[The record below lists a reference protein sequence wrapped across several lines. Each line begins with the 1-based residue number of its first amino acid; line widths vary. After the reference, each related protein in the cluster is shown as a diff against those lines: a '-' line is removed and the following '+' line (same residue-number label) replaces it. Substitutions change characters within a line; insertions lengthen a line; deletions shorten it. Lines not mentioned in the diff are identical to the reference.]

1 MGNVLMINGNL
12 AEKVEEI
19 SVDDFINTYK
29 QKDEILKT
37 IIVDY
42 GDLNNFDSNRWVFYH
57 EYINGNL
64 PIIFDV
70 YDELIAQ
77 GYMTR
82 TDLDIIKCYVIDCVE
97 NGFALITVAGKVRN
111 LKYIIE
117 ATHNFNDD
125 YLKSINEG
133 ELLQAIKGCTPDYVD
148 LSSVLDYF
156 EFLDSTDLITQS
168 QLLVYKLL
176 SESDLRR
183 ALDRE
188 ARELPSNKD
197 ILTFS
202 LCLKRFY
209 DEETDEK
216 LLGLYMPVLLWWKI
230 TNVIP
235 MRPSEITHN
244 LERDCNIEKD
254 GKYYIK
260 VNRVKVNNEKVE
272 KMKIKPSIPI
282 LNKIGI
288 TKEIYDLIEEYKRI
302 TAFDDIT
309 ETLFSYNAYR
319 LFLDNRLYELYGNRR
334 ELVES
339 IDDIEVVYDYKR
351 FTRRYLAS
359 LIEQFYKDIVEGRY
373 GITTIEK
380 QLRVGDTRHLAFCS
394 LMLQGVSPIEI
405 AMLGGHTHLISQDH
419 YVGHSTY
426 YIESEVL
433 NYISGSQFTGITN
446 KELKEIVF
454 GMDRRCPK
462 PLNEC
467 YETED
472 KVGYCTADLF
482 GGNDICETNRSCV
495 FCSKWWCYPDNES
508 YIKAKKYLEQNVL
521 GPLQQRLNDEEEF
534 LRKLL
539 RKVNVVTI
547 GDLVE
552 LEKSD
557 QEEVSSQTL
566 KIRSTAQEII
576 LLKKTLLEIHD
587 KRIKE

>member
-1 MGNVLMINGNL
+1 MGKVLRINGNL
-12 AEKVEEI
+12 VEKVEGI

-29 QKDEILKT
+29 QKDEMLKT
-37 IIVDY
+37 IIMNY

-57 EYINGNL
+57 EYVNTTKVIT
-64 PIIFDV
+64 FDI
-70 YDELIAQ
+70 YDEFIAQ

-82 TDLDIIKCYVIDCVE
+82 TDVDIIKCYAIDCVE
-97 NGFALITVAGKVRN
+97 NGLALTTVSGKIRN

-125 YLKSINEG
+125 CLKPANEG
-133 ELLQAIKGCTPDYVD
+133 GILKAIKECTPNYVD

-168 QLLVYKLL
+168 QLLVYKVM
-176 SESDLRR
+176 SESNLNR

-188 ARELPSNKD
+188 SRELPSNKD
-197 ILTFS
+197 IFTFS

-235 MRPSEITHN
+235 MRPSEITYN
-244 LERDCNIEKD
+244 LERNCNIEED

-260 VNRVKVNNEKVE
+260 VNRIKVTQEKLDKRRV
-272 KMKIKPSIPI
+272 KPSIPI
-282 LNKIGI
+282 LNRIGI

-302 TAFDDIT
+302 TAFDNIT

-319 LFLDNRLYELYGNRR
+319 LFSDSNRNTL
-334 ELVES
+334 ES
-339 IDDIEVVYDYKR
+339 IDDMEVSFDYKR
-351 FTRRYLAS
+351 FTRKYLNI
-359 LIEQFYKDIVEGRY
+359 LIEQFYKNIVEERY
-373 GITTIEK
+373 EITTIE
-380 QLRVGDTRHLAFCS
+380 QRLRVGDTRHLAFCS

-433 NYISGSQFTGITN
+433 NYISSSHFTGTTSR
-446 KELKEIVF
+446 ELKSIVF
-454 GMDRRCPK
+454 GMNRRCPK

-482 GGNDICETNRSCV
+482 SGSDICETNRSCI
-495 FCSKWWCYPDNES
+495 FCSKWWCYPDNEN

-521 GPLQQRLNDEEEF
+521 APLQQRLNDEEEF

-557 QEEVSSQTL
+557 QEEVASHNF

-587 KRIKE
+587 KKIKDK